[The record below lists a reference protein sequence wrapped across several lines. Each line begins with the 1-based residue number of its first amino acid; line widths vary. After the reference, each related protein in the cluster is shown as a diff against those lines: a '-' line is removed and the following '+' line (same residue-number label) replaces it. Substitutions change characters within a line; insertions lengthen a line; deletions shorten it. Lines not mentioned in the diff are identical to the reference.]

1 MDKYIIKESELRSVI
16 NTVVAKE
23 LSAVLNES
31 ALGHMLGSALKNT
44 LKYGA
49 LGAVSPALLANKGLK
64 KGNDIVNNGDTV
76 TDTVKNFFGLNDRDN
91 YRKSNIENKKEN
103 ESEFN
108 EYGTPVVVPYS
119 NKLKLA
125 DKEDFTVSSNNSKN
139 NIEWGS
145 FGLHYR
151 DKNNVAWNK
160 KLNEAETYFVRRSND
175 GSPDI
180 LKNRLKR
187 SLIEWLDKRD
197 TFYEKNFKKML
208 GESVDSL
215 GQVHGNLRLDHEG
228 DFARKIFTAM
238 YAIEDEMTEIE
249 IELEQDDWDD
259 QNTCNY
265 YSALKYADGALRD
278 LLYLTNLDY

>member
-1 MDKYIIKESELRSVI
+1 MAKYIIKESELRSVI
-16 NTVVAKE
+16 NTIVTKE
-23 LSAVLNES
+23 LSEVLNES
-31 ALGHMLGSALKNT
+31 VLGHVLGSALKNT

-49 LGAVSPALLANKGLK
+49 LAAAAPALLANKGLK

-76 TDTVKNFFGLNDRDN
+76 TDTVKDFLGLNDRDN
-91 YRKSNIENKKEN
+91 YRKSNIKSKKED

-119 NKLKLA
+119 NELKLA
-125 DKEDFTVSSNNSKN
+125 GKEDFTVSSSNSKN

-145 FGLHYR
+145 FGRHYR
-151 DKNNVAWNK
+151 DKNNAAWNK

-187 SLIEWLDKRD
+187 GLIGWLDKRD
-197 TFYEKNFKKML
+197 AFYEKNFKKML

-215 GQVHGNLRLDHEG
+215 GQVHGSLMIDHEG

-238 YAIEDEMTEIE
+238 HAIEDKMT
-249 IELEQDDWDD
+249 ELEQHEDWIEED
-259 QNTCNY
+259 QNTYNY
-265 YSALKYADGALRD
+265 YSALKQADGALYD